1 MNTLVH
7 TVSPARRARAQRAI
21 SGPMDPMG
29 LMGTAGRQVL
39 RCAAAALGA
48 LALASPLMA
57 ATQTQAEQAAA
68 ERART
73 GGSPEE
79 VYRQY
84 RADCLAG
91 RTHQDRAT
99 CLREA
104 GAALQEARRGRLD
117 NGADASTWQRNAL
130 QRCERQPA
138 EDRADCE
145 RLARGEGKVSG
156 SVEGGGVIKEIVT
169 RTIGPTPSST
179 PAAR

>member
-1 MNTLVH
+1 MSTLAN
-7 TVSPARRARAQRAI
+7 TVSPRPSRHQAR
-21 SGPMDPMG
+21 G
-29 LMGTAGRQVL
+29 LL

-48 LALASPLMA
+48 LVLASPLMA
-57 ATQTQAEQAAA
+57 ATQAEQAAA
-68 ERART
+68 DRARASGT
-73 GGSPEE
+73 PEQ

-117 NGADASTWQRNAL
+117 NGSDPGTLQQNAL
-130 QRCERQPA
+130 QRCQRQPA

-169 RTIGPTPSST
+169 RTVGPTT
-179 PAAR
+179 TR

>member
-1 MNTLVH
+1 MTTLAH
-7 TVSPARRARAQRAI
+7 TGSPSRHARA
-21 SGPMDPMG
+21 GWF
-29 LMGTAGRQVL
+29 L
-39 RCAAAALGA
+39 RGAAALGA
-48 LALASPLMA
+48 MALASPLMA
-57 ATQTQAEQAAA
+57 ATQTEAEQAAA
-68 ERART
+68 DRAHSS
-73 GGSPEE
+73 GSPEQ

-117 NGADASTWQRNAL
+117 NGSDPGTLQRNAL
-130 QRCERQPA
+130 QRCQRQPA

-169 RTIGPTPSST
+169 RTVGPTPT
-179 PAAR
+179 TR